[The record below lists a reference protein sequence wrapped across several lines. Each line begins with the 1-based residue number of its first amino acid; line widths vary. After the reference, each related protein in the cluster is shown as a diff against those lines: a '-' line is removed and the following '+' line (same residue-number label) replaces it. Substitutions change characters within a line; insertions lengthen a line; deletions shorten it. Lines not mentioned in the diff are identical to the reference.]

1 MARRGNWVQITKP
14 GIAAANTVYKILE
27 ANTQRR
33 GLMLYNNTANSIYLV
48 FGKNAGG
55 ADCNQ
60 IVASFAN
67 FNMMDKVYTGAI
79 YASRNAGTT
88 GTANIVEFCSD
99 KGLGENQYGDL
110 TV

>member
-1 MARRGNWVQITKP
+1 MARRPNWIQITKP
-14 GIAAANTVYKILE
+14 TIAAANVNYKILDT
-27 ANTQRR
+27 NTQRR

-67 FNMMDKVYTGAI
+67 FNMLDKVYTGPI
-79 YASRNAGTT
+79 YASRNAGTS

-99 KGLGENQYGDL
+99 KGGSENQYGDL
-110 TV
+110 PA